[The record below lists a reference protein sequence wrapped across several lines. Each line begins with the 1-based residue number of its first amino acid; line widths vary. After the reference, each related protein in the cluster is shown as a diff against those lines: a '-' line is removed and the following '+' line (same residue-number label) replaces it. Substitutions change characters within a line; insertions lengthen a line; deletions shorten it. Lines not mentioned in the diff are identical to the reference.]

1 MNLWI
6 SVLLGI
12 LLAILILRST
22 STFNSGLGDRLP
34 VQEVAPPPMA
44 ALEHKMDSH
53 AGRIAIEGTDAM
65 LIGVGLEAWHEPSK
79 SIMDAPAPGSM
90 ANWIETH
97 SMGPTPAAPGEPTA
111 AVEKGGGAQERT
123 GVAPPPGAFTGGGM
137 ATGVGGS
144 VWAASMPPSAISGPT
159 YLGAPPGA
167 SATPGAAA
175 TPSAADAL
183 AAWRIQ
189 QQKSVDAA
197 SKAAQNTAISQAVDY
212 FTNMYK
218 TSWLPAHPAS
228 TPGFFGASPAPAAD
242 TISNRAAFLQDEN
255 AVISQTLKTTPLSDA
270 ASRTTLMNQQAALAF
285 MTSWATPPPPVRNYS
300 PSPNLSFG
308 TDGSGGRQIGA
319 IVYQG
324 KKGDPGP
331 CKTAC
336 NNTHGCA
343 GFLLNPRNSDCKL
356 VNSIKDPKRDYT
368 TGWTLYSP
376 N

>member
-1 MNLWI
+1 M
-6 SVLLGI
+6 
-12 LLAILILRST
+12 
-22 STFNSGLGDRLP
+22 
-34 VQEVAPPPMA
+34 
-44 ALEHKMDSH
+44 
-53 AGRIAIEGTDAM
+53 
-65 LIGVGLEAWHEPSK
+65 
-79 SIMDAPAPGSM
+79 
-90 ANWIETH
+90 
-97 SMGPTPAAPGEPTA
+97 
-111 AVEKGGGAQERT
+111 
-123 GVAPPPGAFTGGGM
+123 
-137 ATGVGGS
+137 
-144 VWAASMPPSAISGPT
+144 
-159 YLGAPPGA
+159 
-167 SATPGAAA
+167 
-175 TPSAADAL
+175 
-183 AAWRIQ
+183 Q

-285 MTSWATPPPPVRNYS
+285 MTSWATPPPPPVPPVRNYS

-308 TDGSGGRQIGA
+308 ADGSGGRQIGA